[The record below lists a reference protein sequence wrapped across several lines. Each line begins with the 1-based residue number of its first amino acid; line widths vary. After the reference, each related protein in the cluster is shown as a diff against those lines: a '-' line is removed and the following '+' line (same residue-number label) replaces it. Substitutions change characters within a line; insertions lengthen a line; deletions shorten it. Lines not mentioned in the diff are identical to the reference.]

1 MLGGYLGT
9 IDTPQKPVG
18 AVAPAEATPSAEE
31 IKELNL
37 RLQSQEQYKQYGLL
51 LGAVSVGMKVLGMW
65 KGK

>member
-9 IDTPQKPVG
+9 IDTPQKPV
-18 AVAPAEATPSAEE
+18 APAQPTPSAEE